1 MNKFDFFNYNFSALI
16 SIFAALLG
24 MAYPLILQAIQRVDD
39 MYNSTVLAK
48 YAQKQFAF
56 RLFNVL
62 LLVSIVV
69 SITAP
74 FIIAYLLE
82 NSIAGIVVE
91 LVQAVIIT
99 ALICSAIYLF
109 KFILV
114 TTRPDDFL
122 EYISSHN
129 SPKNPTTHEILQIA
143 KYASDHESYG
153 LYAKAMD
160 TITDFFTE
168 TIRKDKAD
176 EELAT
181 DVCNTIT
188 DIRTIVSTPE
198 HRYFNDGN
206 YVSSLFYYDRNLSL
220 ISRTAYNQV
229 WGIIDRSTDNN
240 LFSLVKRYWMDAE
253 NYYQMQ
259 VTTMGQ
265 PREGNTFE
273 DVYEFK
279 GFHYLVGVMLVL
291 KEQWANLHQLLM
303 PKDVEKVDT
312 PLIPTSLCEILEYA
326 KRTMQDSTV
335 EGAISSNF
343 TLNCL
348 SDTIFGYEHIGKA
361 SLRYAALLIIRLS
374 LVGQYFLQND
384 HCLDA
389 PEFSQMSESENKEY
403 LDLINNLKSE
413 VYDWFDKLLAAL
425 QILIPMTAGRDHYVE
440 KLDEIRKQ
448 CIDAIGNASS
458 NPKIHKKINEYIHKY
473 VSEKERFL
481 PMSDV
486 YENISSCKDSDY
498 TEQHYYSI
506 PVSDADLR
514 SESLLSNGA
523 VLLLVENVYRQVWK
537 SYHYI
542 FVKTSPRKKYYIN
555 GGEVPLAL
563 NLLGVDNNY
572 IILFSRISK
581 AERKYLFSKYDY
593 HENGGI
599 ETINGARIQ
608 QMPGSTR
615 FCIILRKEQMPYCK
629 PVAFDMPKGD
639 FEETE
644 PRSLIFTNAKVM
656 VTETESV
663 RYLQL
668 VRSFEYH
675 EPKDFLKY
683 IKLEIQLGR
692 TSQLDTIKPFADS
705 IPPVGNN

>member
-229 WGIIDRSTDNN
+229 WRIIDRSTDNN

-374 LVGQYFLQND
+374 LVGQYFWQND

-413 VYDWFDKLLAAL
+413 VYHWFD
-425 QILIPMTAGRDHYVE
+425 
-440 KLDEIRKQ
+440 
-448 CIDAIGNASS
+448 
-458 NPKIHKKINEYIHKY
+458 
-473 VSEKERFL
+473 
-481 PMSDV
+481 
-486 YENISSCKDSDY
+486 
-498 TEQHYYSI
+498 
-506 PVSDADLR
+506 
-514 SESLLSNGA
+514 
-523 VLLLVENVYRQVWK
+523 
-537 SYHYI
+537 
-542 FVKTSPRKKYYIN
+542 
-555 GGEVPLAL
+555 
-563 NLLGVDNNY
+563 
-572 IILFSRISK
+572 
-581 AERKYLFSKYDY
+581 
-593 HENGGI
+593 
-599 ETINGARIQ
+599 
-608 QMPGSTR
+608 
-615 FCIILRKEQMPYCK
+615 
-629 PVAFDMPKGD
+629 
-639 FEETE
+639 
-644 PRSLIFTNAKVM
+644 
-656 VTETESV
+656 
-663 RYLQL
+663 
-668 VRSFEYH
+668 
-675 EPKDFLKY
+675 
-683 IKLEIQLGR
+683 
-692 TSQLDTIKPFADS
+692 
-705 IPPVGNN
+705 